1 MRLKIAFLLSFLF
14 FIVGVLTLPHY
25 GINWDTIN
33 HLPRGQV
40 YLRYFLTGKKDFSE
54 LPHYQMYWQDPR
66 DILPPK
72 SIRESKSPA
81 RSFYQ
86 HDAFN
91 FDWYMQIDGNGH
103 PPVSDILSSIFNRV
117 LFGHLKIVNDVDSY
131 RVYGILLAAILV
143 GVVYYWIGGIYG
155 GFSGLIA
162 AASLALYPLF
172 WAESH
177 FNTEKDVPETAYF
190 FFFVYSFYRG
200 FTQKK
205 WKWILAS
212 GIFVGLAL
220 GTKFNVLFVV
230 FIIVPWLLMYLKG
243 KIFRKEN
250 LKLLL
255 ISLLAVLIGIVIFY
269 GTWPFLWQDL
279 GGGTQ
284 KVFGFYKGIGTSS
297 SLGINTY
304 PLIWIAITTPLVI
317 LSLFLVGL
325 IKIVVNFR
333 IDRKLLGFILILVFA
348 GPVVRVV
355 LPGKNIYGGIRQ
367 IMEYIPFMAAVA
379 GIGAGYVI
387 QGLKTKKSLGYFL
400 ILFGFLSLST
410 TLIRIHPNENV
421 FFNVLIGG
429 LKGAKEKNITSWGN
443 TFGGAYRQAFAWV
456 NENVEE
462 GSSLVFAHELMPN
475 APLIWIR
482 PDISFSNT
490 NRSGF
495 LRYGEYAITLTYD
508 GTSTRSYY
516 DAYLENMVKPVY
528 ESGVDGVSVVKVWKN
543 DENYV
548 KDPYKKQ
555 ESVGG
560 IVWNSVNNGILID
573 LGKRYHLSYLK
584 LQYSRGGCN
593 EALSGRVMTS
603 MATENWRVSSE
614 PIPSGVV
621 SVLGDQ
627 PRKGS
632 LYFPFL
638 ADEARFI
645 KIEIG
650 SKESCLN
657 HTKVVSV
664 YHFSNLDQ

>member
-333 IDRKLLGFILILVFA
+333 KDKKLLGFILILGFA
-348 GPVVRVV
+348 VPVVRVV
-355 LPGKNIYGGIRQ
+355 LPGTNIYGGIRQ

-516 DAYLENMVKPVY
+516 DAYLENLMEPVY

-543 DENYV
+543 DSEHA
-548 KDPYKKQ
+548 KEGYKK
-555 ESVGG
+555 
-560 IVWNSVNNGILID
+560 IVEIKNFDMKVEKGEKTID
-573 LGKRYHLSYLK
+573 LKEKQKLSHIKANFSLKDCKTLTSGKIYLSNDGFAWKK
-584 LQYSRGGCN
+584 LWDELPMDEIPPLGKQPGAGVFYYPFTG
-593 EALSGRVMTS
+593 EAV
-603 MATENWRVSSE
+603 
-614 PIPSGVV
+614 
-621 SVLGDQ
+621 
-627 PRKGS
+627 
-632 LYFPFL
+632 
-638 ADEARFI
+638 RFI
-645 KIEIG
+645 KLNILPAN
-650 SKESCLN
+650 SCELN
-657 HTKVVSV
+657 IDKVAVGV
-664 YHFSNLDQ
+664 FE